1 MEVTNE
7 QSTPYNGISEMYQ
20 FIDFH
25 GVASSSQN
33 IGSTLDNLLY
43 ALQPTQNGWESGRFA
58 EFPQEVV
65 FRLHARTKLEYIFIA
80 SKKLLEAKR
89 VQILIGDGLS
99 GSFADV
105 NYQVAGEIKAFTS
118 TPVKVKCY
126 GIGSFV
132 KLVFEDAPERT
143 QANPY
148 GQVSLALFRVWGMP
162 VSYYKGMK
170 FEEPAATKASKER
183 IDKILIELGL
193 PIEGTEWSHS
203 DPESYKYT
211 PVDEDTRETLAAL
224 EKIRDQALKTEDY
237 AKAGSVSKDIKRLIE
252 AGAKILA
259 LKRQLADTVAKEDFG
274 RAIGIKE
281 QLVKLQRMRDN
292 VDAFY
297 ETPRYEEMIVMQRP
311 STAARRLQKQLE
323 EEEKERAKAEE
334 LRRLE
339 EQRLKELEEK
349 RLIELEE
356 RRRSQLF
363 EEEMERKRME
373 DEMERARREEENKV
387 EHKEE
392 AVKDEEPPKS
402 LRGSKSGNEST
413 GRSQAH
419 VEDNIVKEEEKK
431 EVKKTPR
438 PTPRSAKTTKEVKK
452 ARAKDRT
459 FKGRSENAIPGTGDE
474 ELETYLVP
482 LLNAAGGPVK
492 DLNEDSSIPKDML
505 EVCGVKM
512 WNALHSESWRHRE
525 AAGAA
530 FLQYLEAPLVKFHY
544 HVRLRGLQVGRGSC
558 SKLQWRWHMSAAT
571 ISCYKFTLWGCR
583 CCAQLWGTRFAATT
597 CRRVSSTSTSRSS
610 FPCL

>member
-1 MEVTNE
+1 MEVANE
-7 QSTPYNGISEMYQ
+7 QSAFHGGVLESYQ

-33 IGSTLDNLLY
+33 MGSALDNLLL
-43 ALQPTQNGWESGRFA
+43 ALHPVENAWESARFSD
-58 EFPQEVV
+58 FPQEVV
-65 FRLHARTKLEYIFIA
+65 FRLHARTKLEYILIA
-80 SKKLLEAKR
+80 SKKSLEAKR

-105 NYQVAGEIKAFTS
+105 NYQVAGEAKALTS
-118 TPVKVKCY
+118 TPTRVKCY

-170 FEEPAATKASKER
+170 FEEPPATKASKER

-224 EKIRDQALKTEDY
+224 EKIRDRALKAEDY

-252 AGAKILA
+252 AGAKILT
-259 LKRQLADTVAKEDFG
+259 LKRDLADAVAREDFG

-297 ETPRYEEMIVMQRP
+297 ETPRYEEMVIMQRP
-311 STAARRLQKQLE
+311 STAARRMQKQLE
-323 EEEKERAKAEE
+323 HEEKERAKAEE
-334 LRRLE
+334 LKRLE

-363 EEEMERKRME
+363 EEDAERKRME
-373 DEMERARREEENKV
+373 DEMERARREEESKV
-387 EHKEE
+387 EYRRET
-392 AVKDEEPPKS
+392 AKDEEPPKS
-402 LRGSKSGNEST
+402 LRGSKST
-413 GRSQAH
+413 RRSQVH
-419 VEDNIVKEEEKK
+419 VEDDEAKEEERK
-431 EVKKTPR
+431 EAKKTPR

-452 ARAKDRT
+452 TRAKDRAL
-459 FKGRSENAIPGTGDE
+459 KGRSENAMPGTGDE

-525 AAGAA
+525 AAGTA
-530 FLQYLEAPLVKFHY
+530 FLQYLEAPLVLLCCY
-544 HVRLRGLQVGRGSC
+544 VRLRGLQVRQESC
-558 SKLQWRWHMSAAT
+558 SKSQWRWRTSAAM
-571 ISCYKFTLWGCR
+571 ISCCKFILWG
-583 CCAQLWGTRFAATT
+583 
-597 CRRVSSTSTSRSS
+597 
-610 FPCL
+610 